1 MLVAVQAG
9 LGCTVTVGDI
19 RDNLSRPLAVA
30 LGLFAQIVFMP
41 LIAYGLAMALR
52 MQGDDLLGIALVAC
66 TPGGSMSNVFS
77 YFARGNMALSI
88 TLTVLSNVLAFG
100 TMPLAILLLARD
112 STVPFA
118 GIVKT
123 LALTIVPTLFGIALK
138 TLRPTLAHYGEKL
151 GAGIGAIAV
160 VGSII
165 SGITANAKKFG
176 ELEPAL
182 FISTALLGALGMLAA
197 YLLAVVFRVHGSRR
211 ITLCIETGVQN
222 LALTMALI
230 ALSFDNKFSV
240 RARRAMERRVGV
252 QCTCRRASWP
262 CTLRPLR

>member
-1 MLVAVQAG
+1 V
-9 LGCTVTVGDI
+9 
-19 RDNLSRPLAVA
+19 

-41 LIAYGLAMALR
+41 AIAYVLAMALR
-52 MQGDDLLGIALVAC
+52 MKGDDLLGIALVAC

-100 TMPLAILLLARD
+100 TMPLAIMLLARD
-112 STVPFA
+112 SEVPFTE
-118 GIVKT
+118 IVKT

-138 TLRPTLAHYGEKL
+138 THNATWALYGEKL
-151 GAGIGAIAV
+151 GAGIGGITVLGA
-160 VGSII
+160 II
-165 SGITANAKKFG
+165 SGIAGNAKKFG

-182 FISTALLGALGMLAA
+182 FISTALLGALGMFAA
-197 YLLAVVFRVHGSRR
+197 YLLSVVGRVRGSRR

-222 LALTMALI
+222 LALAMALV

-240 RARRAMERRVGV
+240 RARRALERRTGV
-252 QCTCRRASWP
+252 QRA
-262 CTLRPLR
+262 RARQ